1 MKSICQF
8 CGWEIKKVEWYNNYD
23 KSYACDDCLMNKDVE
38 HYKERE
44 GASK

>member
-44 GASK
+44 EVNK